1 MHNFSRA
8 TGYAM
13 ARLMYKKEDGEVEDD
28 EIPPALVEEIAA
40 FAEKARVNLCLD
52 NAIMTNAMMFA
63 QPLAENWR
71 PEWKFAYIIGLI
83 MGAKFTVDGFH
94 VVDII
99 GAIR

>member
-8 TGYAM
+8 TGYAI
-13 ARLMYKKEDGEVEDD
+13 ARLIHEMDDHEVEDD
-28 EIPPALVEEIAA
+28 DLPVELVEEISA